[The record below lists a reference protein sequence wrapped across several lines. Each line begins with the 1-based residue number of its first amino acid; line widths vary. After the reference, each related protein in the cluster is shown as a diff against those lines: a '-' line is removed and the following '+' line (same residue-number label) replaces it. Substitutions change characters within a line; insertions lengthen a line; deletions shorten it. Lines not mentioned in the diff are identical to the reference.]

1 MNGLGQGT
9 RITFDEYQVL
19 AERSEKRLQY
29 ADRINHA
36 MLGLASEVGELAGTV
51 KKWHAYN
58 QELDVRNI
66 QEELGDI
73 LWYMALLCNIKG
85 LSFGE
90 IAQDNLAK
98 LAKRYP
104 ERYTDALALARLDK
118 PAGE

>member
-1 MNGLGQGT
+1 MSGLAGT
-9 RITFDEYQVL
+9 RMTFDEYQVL
-19 AERSEKRLQY
+19 AKRTEKLLQY

-58 QELDVRNI
+58 QELDVKNI

-73 LWYMALLCNIKG
+73 LWYMALLCNVKG
-85 LSFGE
+85 LSFSE
-90 IAQDNLAK
+90 IAQMNVEK

-104 ERYTDALALARLDK
+104 EKYDDVLAVARLDK
-118 PAGE
+118 PVGE